1 MDIRKVLPFQLTTKR
16 LYFLTACLL
25 ILLTIFVGTRKYA
38 PPMETGL
45 KLIAQEIQTDFPKN
59 LDIAITP
66 EGIKGEADYPVVL
79 KTPVS
84 LQNYLPPNL
93 IVVDPNGQEFMLETL
108 QALILV
114 TDSRIVTLSSQGYQ
128 EIDMASIPT
137 IELNQNATN
146 KLTNSLSQLGEKAH
160 LYVGGFFLARG
171 LINALVIW
179 PTYLLLLTL
188 IYNITDRS
196 VRQRTKLHLK
206 ELALTFSPLIIL
218 HTVLQVINIRISFIP
233 WFVIAHIL
241 LVLYLKGRRLRGVK
255 SAPTGKTTL

>member
-25 ILLTIFVGTRKYA
+25 VLLTTYIGTRKYA

-66 EGIKGEADYPVVL
+66 EGIKGGADYPVVL
-79 KTPVS
+79 KTPTS
-84 LQNYLPPNL
+84 LQNFLPPNL
-93 IVVDPNGQEFMLETL
+93 IVVDPDGQEIMLETH
-108 QALILV
+108 QALILA

-128 EIDMASIPT
+128 DIDMASIPT
-137 IELNQNATN
+137 IELNQSTIN
-146 KLTNSLSQLGEKAH
+146 KLTNSLSQLGGRAH
-160 LYVGGFFLARG
+160 LYVAGFFLTRG
-171 LINALVIW
+171 LVNALVIW
-179 PTYLLLLTL
+179 PIYLIFLTL
-188 IYNITDRS
+188 VYNITDRN
-196 VRQRTKLHLK
+196 VQQRTKSHLK
-206 ELALTFSPLIIL
+206 ELVLTFSPLIVL

-233 WFVIAHIL
+233 WFIVAHIL

-255 SAPTGKTTL
+255 PAPVEKTSS